1 MVAATC
7 LGASA
12 AAAGGGHPAVA
23 RRSFDYCV
31 ADEAGQ
37 APLLSALGPLL
48 RARRFVLV
56 GDAGQLPPVVQSEE
70 ACA

>member
-12 AAAGGGHPAVA
+12 TGDHPAIC
-23 RRSFDYCV
+23 RSFDYCV

-56 GDAGQLPPVVQSEE
+56 GDAEQLPPVVQSEE